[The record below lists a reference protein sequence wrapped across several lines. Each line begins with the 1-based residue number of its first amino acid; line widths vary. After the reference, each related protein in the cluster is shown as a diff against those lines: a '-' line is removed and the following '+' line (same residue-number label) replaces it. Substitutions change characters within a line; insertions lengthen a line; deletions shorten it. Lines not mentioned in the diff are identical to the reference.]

1 MHGGEQTH
9 MLVFF
14 DRIDCAECR
23 KHATVI
29 QQLVDATQGA
39 PKIARSFCDL
49 SAQHF
54 CGAIQADNIPGAF
67 LIEQKA
73 IYELDMSEG
82 LDFDK
87 AMTFIND
94 KTSRGEPL
102 TTNIERHVR
111 EGEIKAQ
118 KEKESKMSNQ

>member
-1 MHGGEQTH
+1 
-9 MLVFF
+9 
-14 DRIDCAECR
+14 
-23 KHATVI
+23 
-29 QQLVDATQGA
+29 
-39 PKIARSFCDL
+39 
-49 SAQHF
+49 
-54 CGAIQADNIPGAF
+54 
-67 LIEQKA
+67 
-73 IYELDMSEG
+73 MSEG

-118 KEKESKMSNQ
+118 KAKEQQMSEQSNPTSVIG